1 MTTITD
7 TYIATA
13 LRNFGLSEK
22 EASIYQVCL
31 ASGEIG
37 VTRLSRLV
45 RLSRSTTYFVADE
58 LVKKGVLRFIQ
69 KGAHRIYS
77 AEDPR
82 KLSAIINKQ
91 KITLNKRASFLESI
105 LPELVMRF
113 SDTPNKPVVSYYQGQ
128 IEVRRILD
136 DILVSGT
143 KEEFWTGEMKT
154 LEEAVGKNY
163 LQKWTKKRIDLGI
176 KSISVRPLSDK
187 KSKIYGPS
195 KSNLRKVQYAP
206 EGFES
211 PSLIVIYGN
220 KVAFISSVVESYG
233 VLVESKDL
241 STTLRSWFT
250 ILQKSCKQK

>member
-7 TYIATA
+7 TYMMTA

-22 EASIYQVCL
+22 EATIYQTCL
-31 ASGEIG
+31 ATGEVG

-58 LVKKGVLRFIQ
+58 LVKKGILRFIQ

-82 KLSAIINKQ
+82 KLSIIIDKQ
-91 KITLNKRASFLESI
+91 KMILNKRTSFLESI

-128 IEVRRILD
+128 MEVRRILE
-136 DILVSGT
+136 DILTSGT

-154 LEEAVGKNY
+154 LEEAVGKKY
-163 LQKWTKKRIDLGI
+163 LQKWTRRRIDLGM
-176 KSISVRPLSDK
+176 KSISIRPPSDK
-187 KSKIYGPS
+187 KNKDY
-195 KSNLRKVQYAP
+195 KSGKSSLRKVQYAP
-206 EGFES
+206 EGFQS
-211 PSLIVIYGN
+211 PSLVVVYGN

-233 VLVESKDL
+233 ILVESKDL
-241 STTLRSWFT
+241 STTLQSWFN
-250 ILQKSCKQK
+250 ILWENCKKK